1 MSGIEKKGGG
11 TMGFLRRL
19 LKPRK
24 HPRYYT
30 TQKTFVVVSPYTSE
44 GKKGKKIQILDI
56 SEGGCAFVYDGTKE
70 ELDEMGL
77 LSLVAEDTPC
87 LESVDFSTV
96 SDQSLPDAQNA
107 KVGLRRRSVEFK
119 WLGILDREKLKE
131 FIEQN
136 SICHA
141 S

>member
-1 MSGIEKKGGG
+1 
-11 TMGFLRRL
+11 MGLLRRL

-30 TQKTFVVVSPYTSE
+30 TKKAFVVVSPYTSDE
-44 GKKGKKIQILDI
+44 KKGKKIQILDI
-56 SEGGCAFVYDGTKE
+56 SEGGCAFIYDGTKE

-77 LSLVAEDTPC
+77 LSLVAEGTPC
-87 LESVDFSTV
+87 LESVDFTTV
-96 SDQSLPDAQNA
+96 SDQSLPETQNA
-107 KVGLRRRSVEFK
+107 AIGLRRRSVEFK
-119 WLGILDREKLKE
+119 WLGIFDREKLKE

-136 SICHA
+136 SICRA

>member
-1 MSGIEKKGGG
+1 
-11 TMGFLRRL
+11 MGFLRRL

-30 TQKTFVVVSPYTSE
+30 TKKAFVVVSPYTSD

-56 SEGGCAFVYDGTKE
+56 SEGGCAFIYDGTKE

-77 LSLVAEDTPC
+77 LSIVADETPC
-87 LESVDFSTV
+87 LESVDFVTV
-96 SDQSLPDAQNA
+96 SDNSIPETQTTTG
-107 KVGLRRRSVEFK
+107 GLRRRGVEFK
-119 WLGILDREKLKE
+119 WLGIFDRERLKE
-131 FIEQN
+131 FIDTN
-136 SICHA
+136 SICRT